1 MVNTI
6 YSKNNIE
13 RLLALELK
21 YMKGNFIGDVNRGKG
36 ISSEGDVLYKRNGK
50 GKIFTNDYNYVGDFN
65 NYSFHGKRRIE
76 M

>member
-1 MVNTI
+1 MGNTI

-21 YMKGNFIGDVNRGKG
+21 YMKGGMLIEEKEYLQKEMYYIKG
-36 ISSEGDVLYKRNGK
+36 MGREKYLQMI
-50 GKIFTNDYNYVGDFN
+50 I
-65 NYSFHGKRRIE
+65 I